1 MLTIVETQV
10 FQRAA
15 REVWTDAELDAFK
28 VWLANDPMAGSVITG
43 SGGLRKVR
51 WSRAGMGRRGG
62 ARVIYYNV
70 LADGLIG
77 LLMVYTKAKFDN
89 LPTEFLVLLR
99 KEFEN
104 DQGKA

>member
-43 SGGLRKVR
+43 SAGFARCAGRVR
-51 WSRAGMGRRGG
+51 EWAGVAVR
-62 ARVIYYNV
+62 
-70 LADGLIG
+70 
-77 LLMVYTKAKFDN
+77 
-89 LPTEFLVLLR
+89 E
-99 KEFEN
+99 
-104 DQGKA
+104 